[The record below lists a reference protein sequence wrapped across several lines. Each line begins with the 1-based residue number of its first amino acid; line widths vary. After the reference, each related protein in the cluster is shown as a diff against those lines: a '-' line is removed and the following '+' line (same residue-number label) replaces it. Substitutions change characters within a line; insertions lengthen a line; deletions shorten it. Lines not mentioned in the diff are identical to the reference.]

1 MLQRSVQ
8 SKPDEKIFIELL
20 FYEHFLL
27 NQNGFIVLENVLRQK
42 KKEQL
47 FEQSTLQT
55 FSPLNQYLTVLFI
68 VYPYPFR
75 YRKALGSINSSKM
88 QYLLPSMNETPH
100 CSMDNYV

>member
-42 KKEQL
+42 KRATIRTKYITNFFP
-47 FEQSTLQT
+47 FEPISNSTFYCLSLP
-55 FSPLNQYLTVLFI
+55 FS
-68 VYPYPFR
+68 
-75 YRKALGSINSSKM
+75 
-88 QYLLPSMNETPH
+88 LP
-100 CSMDNYV
+100 